1 MRESEKWKWSR
12 SVVSNP
18 QQPHGLQPTRL
29 LRPWDFPG
37 KRTGVGCH
45 CLLHQYLLGFMKHKF
60 GKCCLFHHCFSLYH
74 LSCRQGLLEVTS
86 FQSQT
91 PEMGTLLIPSYSQ
104 GITSPP
110 GLGQVLHPSLG
121 PVQDWEDNSQF
132 SKFCEVRLSGKSSVS
147 SQCGYRRISQEK
159 IPYGFPDA
167 SLVGTKPLLLLLLSR
182 FSRVRLCAT
191 P

>member
-110 GLGQVLHPSLG
+110 GLGQVLHPCSLG
-121 PVQDWEDNSQF
+121 PVQDWEGTILNSP
-132 SKFCEVRLSGKSSVS
+132 SSVKS
-147 SQCGYRRISQEK
+147 GYQENHLC
-159 IPYGFPDA
+159 PPSVDTGG
-167 SLVGTKPLLLLLLSR
+167 LVKKKSPMDFLMHPWLAPNHY
-182 FSRVRLCAT
+182 CCCC
-191 P
+191 